1 MLATVIAIII
11 FIIFTL
17 LGIAFILG
25 WKSALSDKD
34 VLHGVIFMWT
44 VVAVLLA
51 TIFLAARYR

>member
-1 MLATVIAIII
+1 
-11 FIIFTL
+11 